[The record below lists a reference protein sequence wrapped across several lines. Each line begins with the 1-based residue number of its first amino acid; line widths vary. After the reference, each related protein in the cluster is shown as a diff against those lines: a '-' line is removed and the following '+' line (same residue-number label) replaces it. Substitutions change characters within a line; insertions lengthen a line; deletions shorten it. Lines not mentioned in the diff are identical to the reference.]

1 MVIVID
7 VGTSLEITSTT
18 LKQKQKKNKNADMK
32 DNLNLTHFN
41 MWITST
47 NACHNVEASLLMTPT
62 TPHYIKEQ

>member
-1 MVIVID
+1 MVILID
-7 VGTSLEITSTT
+7 VGASLEITSTT
-18 LKQKQKKNKNADMK
+18 FKKKKKHADMK

-47 NACHNVEASLLMTPT
+47 NACHNVESSLLMTPT